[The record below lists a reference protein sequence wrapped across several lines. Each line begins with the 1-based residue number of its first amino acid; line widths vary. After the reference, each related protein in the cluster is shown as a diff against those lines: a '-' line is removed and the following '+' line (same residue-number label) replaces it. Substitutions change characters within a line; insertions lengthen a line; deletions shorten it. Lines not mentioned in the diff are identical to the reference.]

1 MPIPPDSPFG
11 QECLRVFQRLVQFD
25 TSNPPGNETPAQ
37 KYLGDLLQ
45 KEGFSPVI
53 LESAPGRGNLVC
65 RWEGK
70 DPSAP
75 SILVASHMDVVPADP
90 KEWEQPPF
98 SGKISDVNGV
108 PYIWGRGVMDCKNM
122 VISEVMAFLHLKRNG
137 FQPRGTIILLVEA
150 DEEETGEFGADFI
163 VKNHF
168 DLVKTDFALNEGG
181 GVQVPIGKKL
191 QYLIE
196 TSEKGSMW
204 TKIRV
209 RGVPG
214 HASIQTT
221 TANNALFKMG
231 EILNNIKKFRK
242 KIVVLEEYRQTATA
256 LQLPGIV
263 KRLLTSRLLLPLV
276 LKLAAKMFGN
286 IAQAFI
292 GSLVTNTV
300 NPTMISASKKENV
313 VPDIC
318 ECVLD
323 IRVLPGMDRATT
335 DEMIRIMVG
344 KQYANDIEI
353 IPIENGIASSSPTG
367 TLCYHRIEQALQ
379 VVKPG
384 VLPSVPLFSPGAT
397 DNRFFRYKNIPAYG
411 FSLMSLDKEMTYDLY
426 GTMVHGVNERISV
439 ANLLEGVDFLLEF
452 LKLW

>member
-1 MPIPPDSPFG
+1 
-11 QECLRVFQRLVQFD
+11 
-25 TSNPPGNETPAQ
+25 
-37 KYLGDLLQ
+37 
-45 KEGFSPVI
+45 
-53 LESAPGRGNLVC
+53 
-65 RWEGK
+65 
-70 DPSAP
+70 
-75 SILVASHMDVVPADP
+75 
-90 KEWEQPPF
+90 
-98 SGKISDVNGV
+98 
-108 PYIWGRGVMDCKNM
+108 
-122 VISEVMAFLHLKRNG
+122 
-137 FQPRGTIILLVEA
+137 
-150 DEEETGEFGADFI
+150 
-163 VKNHF
+163 
-168 DLVKTDFALNEGG
+168 
-181 GVQVPIGKKL
+181 
-191 QYLIE
+191 
-196 TSEKGSMW
+196 
-204 TKIRV
+204 
-209 RGVPG
+209 
-214 HASIQTT
+214 
-221 TANNALFKMG
+221 
-231 EILNNIKKFRK
+231 
-242 KIVVLEEYRQTATA
+242 
-256 LQLPGIV
+256 
-263 KRLLTSRLLLPLV
+263 
-276 LKLAAKMFGN
+276 MFGN

-344 KQYANDIEI
+344 KKYANDIEI

-367 TLCYHRIEQALQ
+367 TLCYQRIEQALQ

-439 ANLLEGVDFLLEF
+439 ANLLEGVDFLIEF

>member
-1 MPIPPDSPFG
+1 MPVSPDSPFG
-11 QECLRVFQRLVQFD
+11 QECIKIFQRLLQFD

-37 KYLGDLLQ
+37 KYVAGLLQ
-45 KEGFSPVI
+45 KEGFAPVI
-53 LESAPGRGNLVC
+53 VESAPGRGNLIC
-65 RWEGK
+65 RWEGT

-75 SILVASHMDVVPADP
+75 SILVASHMDVVPADE

-98 SGKISDVNGV
+98 SGKITDVNEIR
-108 PYIWGRGVMDCKNM
+108 YIWGRGVMDCKNM
-122 VISEVMAFLHLKRNG
+122 VLSEVMAFIQLKRNG
-137 FQPRGTIILLVEA
+137 FHPRGTIVLLVEA
-150 DEEETGEFGADFI
+150 DEEETGAFGADF
-163 VKNHF
+163 VVQNHF

-221 TANNALFKMG
+221 VSNNALLKMA
-231 EILNNIKKFRK
+231 EILNKIQRYRK
-242 KIVVLEEYRQTATA
+242 KIVVTDEYRQTVAS
-256 LQLPGIV
+256 LQLSGIV
-263 KRLLTSRLLLPLV
+263 KRLLTSRLMLPLV

-292 GSLVTNTV
+292 GSLVVNTV
-300 NPTMISASKKENV
+300 NPTIITASKKENV

-323 IRVLPGMDRATT
+323 IRVLPGMDRAAA
-335 DEMIRIMVG
+335 DDMIRKMVG
-344 KQYANDIEI
+344 KKYATDIEI
-353 IPIENGIASSSPTG
+353 IPIEKGVASSSSMG
-367 TLCYHRIEQALQ
+367 TLCYQRIEQALQ

-384 VLPSVPLFSPGAT
+384 ALPSVPLFSPGAT
-397 DNRFFRYKNIPAYG
+397 DNRFFRYKNVPAYG
-411 FSLMSLDKEMTYDLY
+411 FSLMTLDKEMNYDAY
-426 GTMVHGVNERISV
+426 ATMVHGVNERISV